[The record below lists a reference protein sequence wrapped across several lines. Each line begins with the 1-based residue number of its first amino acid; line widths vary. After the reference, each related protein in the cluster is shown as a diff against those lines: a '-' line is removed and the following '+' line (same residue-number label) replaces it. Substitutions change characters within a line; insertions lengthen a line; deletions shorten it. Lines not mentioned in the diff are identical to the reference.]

1 MSEFDNVPAGGE
13 VAPAPEAVVENNEA
27 GLESGGEGQVVETPE
42 QKAEAKRIKALK
54 LKIHGEEVTEE
65 LPFEIDDNPEAVQ
78 YLTKQLQLSKAAQRA
93 MQEKS
98 SFEKQVQH
106 FFQGL
111 KGNTRAALQ
120 DLGIDP
126 REFAAQVIEDE
137 IRKSQMSPEQLKQME
152 LEQELT
158 RLKEES
164 KQREEDFNRREYE
177 RVKQIELEKLDTQM
191 SQALSASDLPKNPA
205 IVRRITEYMIM
216 GAQNGVDLN
225 PQDVI
230 PLVRREMFTDL
241 QDIINALP
249 EDQAEEFIGKEVLTR
264 FRKKNL
270 AKAKAPGMT
279 PATAK
284 AAIKDAA
291 GKTAVEKP
299 SDKVEF
305 RKFFGF

>member
-1 MSEFDNVPAGGE
+1 
-13 VAPAPEAVVENNEA
+13 
-27 GLESGGEGQVVETPE
+27 
-42 QKAEAKRIKALK
+42 
-54 LKIHGEEVTEE
+54 
-65 LPFEIDDNPEAVQ
+65 
-78 YLTKQLQLSKAAQRA
+78 
-93 MQEKS
+93 
-98 SFEKQVQH
+98 VQH
-106 FFQGL
+106 C
-111 KGNTRAALQ
+111 N
-120 DLGIDP
+120 
-126 REFAAQVIEDE
+126 
-137 IRKSQMSPEQLKQME
+137 
-152 LEQELT
+152 
-158 RLKEES
+158 
-164 KQREEDFNRREYE
+164 
-177 RVKQIELEKLDTQM
+177 
-191 SQALSASDLPKNPA
+191 
-205 IVRRITEYMIM
+205 
-216 GAQNGVDLN
+216 DLN